1 MKPVMNWKNILQN
14 KILHSSIIIAEVS
27 DFVGGIEQASYLL
40 CSFYEFSQFRLM
52 TDASWNRQWPSSIN
66 QFLISYN

>member
-14 KILHSSIIIAEVS
+14 KILHSSNIIAEVS

-40 CSFYEFSQFRLM
+40 CSFYDFSQFRLM
-52 TDASWNRQWPSSIN
+52 TEAS
-66 QFLISYN
+66 